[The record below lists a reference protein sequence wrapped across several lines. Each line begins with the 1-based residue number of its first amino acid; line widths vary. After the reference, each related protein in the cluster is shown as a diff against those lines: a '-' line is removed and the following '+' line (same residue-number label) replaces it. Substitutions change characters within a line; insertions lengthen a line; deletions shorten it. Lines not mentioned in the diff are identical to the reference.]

1 MKAMS
6 RAMIIKKAGTACR
19 KVLIND
25 DDGWWWII
33 IDNNDTD
40 DHDII
45 YVIYVMYIKAW
56 EVGSDKWWCK
66 CKS

>member
-25 DDGWWWII
+25 DDG
-33 IDNNDTD
+33 
-40 DHDII
+40 
-45 YVIYVMYIKAW
+45 
-56 EVGSDKWWCK
+56 
-66 CKS
+66 